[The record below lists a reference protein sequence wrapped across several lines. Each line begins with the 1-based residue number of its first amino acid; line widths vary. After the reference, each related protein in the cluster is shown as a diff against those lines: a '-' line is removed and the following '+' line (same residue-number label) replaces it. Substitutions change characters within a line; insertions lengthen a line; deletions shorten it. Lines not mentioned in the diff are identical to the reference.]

1 MIKKQLITI
10 QHSISQV
17 PYHKVDHHS
26 EDSQKETSAKATKGI
41 PPRKVMKFIY
51 FNPNIYPFHPASD
64 KQISPSVVFFPK

>member
-41 PPRKVMKFIY
+41 PPGK
-51 FNPNIYPFHPASD
+51 
-64 KQISPSVVFFPK
+64 